1 MFHPIRAP
9 REGAGLRAR
18 VVLLAVFAATAFSM
32 EEIYAK
38 FVSQKISKTRWRP
51 VPAGSLQTAETFAT
65 GSWDNEEN
73 YVSLWS
79 IGDFGNLD
87 SDGGFKG
94 DHQLLCDIKHH
105 GDVMDLQFFDQER
118 IVAASSTGCVTV
130 FLHHPNNQTLSVNQ
144 QWTAAHYHTGPGSPS
159 YSSAPCTG
167 IVCDNPEIVTVGE
180 DGRINLFRVDHK
192 EPVRTIDNADS
203 STLHAVTFLRTP
215 EILTVNSIGQLK
227 IWDFR
232 QQGNEPSQIL
242 SLTGDRVPLHC
253 VDRHPNQQHVVAT
266 GGQDG
271 MLSIWDVRQGTM
283 PVSLLKAH
291 EAENVFMKR
300 SEKPEGYRQMRP
312 KTFPASNYTGSS
324 RQMLQEIRESLRNLS
339 KPSDAAKAEHNMNK
353 MSIEDPRQVRNTPK
367 FGTYHKALQE
377 IRNSLLPFANETSS
391 SSRSTSEINP
401 QMFQDLQAA
410 GFDEDMVVQALQKTN
425 NRSIEAAIEFISK
438 MSYQDPRREQM
449 AAAAARPINASMKPG
464 SVQQSINRK
473 QSWKGSKESLV
484 PQRHGPPLGES
495 VVYRSESPNS
505 QTDVGRPLSGSGI
518 TAFSQAHPSNGQ
530 RVNPPPPPQVRSVTP
545 PPPPRGQTPPPRGTT
560 PPPLSWEPNSQTKR
574 YSGNMEYVISRISPV
589 PPGAWQE
596 GYPPPPLNTSPMNPP
611 NQGQRGINSVPVGRQ
626 PIIMQSSNKFNFP
639 PGRPGIQNGGG
650 QTDFMIHQ
658 NVVPAG
664 TVNRQPPP
672 PYPLTPANGPS
683 PSALQTGG
691 SAAPSSYANGNIPQS
706 MMVPNRNSHNLELYN
721 INIPGLQTAW
731 PQSSSAPAQS
741 SPSSG
746 HEIPTWQPNIPVR
759 SNSFNNPLGN
769 RTSHSANSQ
778 PSATTVTAITP
789 APIQQPVKSMR
800 VLKPELQTA
809 LAPTHPSWIPQPIQ
823 TVQPSPFSEGTT
835 SNMTVKPPVAEAPNY
850 QGPPPP
856 YPKHLL
862 HQNPS
867 VPPYESVNKS
877 SKEDQ
882 PSLSNEDESEK
893 SFENV
898 DSGDKEKKQ
907 ITTSPITVRKNKKD
921 EERRESRIQSYSPQA
936 FKFFMEQHVENVL
949 KSHQQRLHRKKQ
961 LENEMMRVG
970 LSQDAQDQ
978 MRKMLCQKESNYIRL
993 KRAKMDKSMFVK
1005 IKTLGIGAFGEVC
1018 LARKVDT
1025 KALYATKTLRKKDVL
1040 LRNQVAHVKAE
1051 RDILAEADN
1060 EWVVRLYY
1068 SFQDKDNL
1076 YFVMDYIP
1084 GGDMMSLLIR
1094 MGIFPENLAR
1104 FYIAELTCAV
1114 ESVHKMGFIHR
1125 DIKPDNILI
1134 DRDGHIKLTDFGLCT
1149 GFRWTH
1155 DSKYYQSGDHPR
1167 QDSMDFSN
1175 EWGDPSNCRCGDRL
1189 KPLER
1194 RAARQHQRCLA
1205 HSLVGT
1211 PNYIAPEVLLRTGY
1225 TQLCDWWSVGVILFE
1240 MLVGQPPFLAQT
1252 PLETQ
1257 MKVINWQTSLHIP
1270 PQAKLSP
1277 EASDLII
1284 KLCRG
1289 PEDRLGKNGADE
1301 IKAHP
1306 FFKTIDFSSDLR
1318 QQSASYI
1325 PKITHP
1331 TDTSNF
1337 DPVDPDKLWSD
1348 DNEEENVN
1356 DTLNGW
1362 YKNGKHPEHAFYEFT
1377 FRRFFDDNGYPYNY
1391 PKPIEYDYIN
1401 SQSSEQPSDEDDQ
1414 QTGSEIKNRDLV
1426 YV

>member
-1 MFHPIRAP
+1 
-9 REGAGLRAR
+9 
-18 VVLLAVFAATAFSM
+18 
-32 EEIYAK
+32 
-38 FVSQKISKTRWRP
+38 
-51 VPAGSLQTAETFAT
+51 
-65 GSWDNEEN
+65 
-73 YVSLWS
+73 
-79 IGDFGNLD
+79 
-87 SDGGFKG
+87 
-94 DHQLLCDIKHH
+94 
-105 GDVMDLQFFDQER
+105 
-118 IVAASSTGCVTV
+118 
-130 FLHHPNNQTLSVNQ
+130 
-144 QWTAAHYHTGPGSPS
+144 
-159 YSSAPCTG
+159 
-167 IVCDNPEIVTVGE
+167 
-180 DGRINLFRVDHK
+180 
-192 EPVRTIDNADS
+192 
-203 STLHAVTFLRTP
+203 
-215 EILTVNSIGQLK
+215 
-227 IWDFR
+227 
-232 QQGNEPSQIL
+232 
-242 SLTGDRVPLHC
+242 
-253 VDRHPNQQHVVAT
+253 
-266 GGQDG
+266 
-271 MLSIWDVRQGTM
+271 
-283 PVSLLKAH
+283 
-291 EAENVFMKR
+291 MKR

-324 RQMLQEIRESLRNLS
+324 QQMLQEIRESLRNLP
-339 KPSDAAKAEHNMNK
+339 KPSDAAKADHSMGK
-353 MSIEDPRQVRNTPK
+353 MLPEDPRQGRNPPK
-367 FGTYHKALQE
+367 FVTYHKVLQE
-377 IRNSLLPFANETSS
+377 IRNSLLPFANEATSAVKG
-391 SSRSTSEINP
+391 TSEVNR
-401 QMFQDLQAA
+401 QMLQDLQAA
-410 GFDEDMVVQALQKTN
+410 GFDEDMVIQALRQTN

-449 AAAAARPINASMKPG
+449 VAAAARPVNAGMKPPG
-464 SVQQSINRK
+464 AVQQSVNRK

-484 PQRHGPPLGES
+484 PQRHGPSLAEG
-495 VVYRSESPNS
+495 VIYRSESPSS
-505 QTDVGRPLSGSGI
+505 QPDVGRPLSGSGI
-518 TAFSQAHPSNGQ
+518 AAFAQAHPANGQ
-530 RVNPPPPPQVRSVTP
+530 RVNPPPLPQIRSVTPP

-560 PPPLSWEPNSQTKR
+560 PPPPSWEPNSQTKR

-589 PPGAWQE
+589 PPGTWQD
-596 GYPPPPLNTSPMNPP
+596 GYPPPPMNPP
-611 NQGQRGINSVPVGRQ
+611 PMNSSTQGQRGMNAVPIGRQ
-626 PIIMQSSNKFNFP
+626 PIIMQSSANSKFSFP
-639 PGRPGIQNGGG
+639 SGRAGMQNGNC
-650 QTDFMIHQ
+650 QSEFIVHQ
-658 NVVPAG
+658 NVVSG
-664 TVNRQPPP
+664 NSVSRQPPP
-672 PYPLTPANGPS
+672 YPMNPTNRQS
-683 PSALQTGG
+683 PTALQMQAGG
-691 SAAPSSYANGNIPQS
+691 SAPPSAYTNGNIPQAI
-706 MMVPNRNSHNLELYN
+706 MVPNRNSHNLELYN
-721 INIPGLQTAW
+721 TNVAGIPASWSQPSPVQ
-731 PQSSSAPAQS
+731 PQSSPGNGHDLPA
-741 SPSSG
+741 
-746 HEIPTWQPNIPVR
+746 WQPSIPVR
-759 SNSFNNPLGN
+759 SNSFNNHHGS
-769 RTSHSANSQ
+769 RQSHSGSSQ

-809 LAPTHPSWIPQPIQ
+809 LAPTHPSWMPQPVQ
-823 TVQPSPFSEGTT
+823 TVQTIPFSDSPST
-835 SNMTVKPPVAEAPNY
+835 NMAVMSPVAEAPNY

-867 VPPYESVNKS
+867 VNLYEAGPKL
-877 SKEDQ
+877 SKEE
-882 PSLSNEDESEK
+882 PPPLSREDENEK
-893 SFENV
+893 SYECV
-898 DSGDKEKKQ
+898 DSTDKEKKQ
-907 ITTSPITVRKNKKD
+907 ITTSPVPVRKNKKD

-936 FKFFMEQHVENVL
+936 FKFFMEQHVENIL

-970 LSQDAQDQ
+970 LSPEARDQ

-993 KRAKMDKSMFVK
+993 RRAKMDKSMFVK
-1005 IKTLGIGAFGEVC
+1005 IKTLGVGAFGEVC

-1025 KALYATKTLRKKDVL
+1025 NALYATKTLRKKDVL

-1094 MGIFPENLAR
+1094 MGVFPENLAR
-1104 FYIAELTCAV
+1104 FYTAELTCAV

-1155 DSKYYQSGDHPR
+1155 DSKYYQSGDHAR
-1167 QDSMDFSN
+1167 QDSMDFSS
-1175 EWGDPSNCRCGDRL
+1175 EWGDPANCRCGDRL

-1257 MKVINWQTSLHIP
+1257 MKVINWQTALHIP
-1270 PQAKLSP
+1270 PQAKLTP

-1318 QQSASYI
+1318 RQPAFYI
-1325 PKITHP
+1325 PKIAHP

-1348 DNEEENVN
+1348 DDKEGNRN

-1377 FRRFFDDNGYPYNY
+1377 FRRFFDDNGYPYNN
-1391 PKPIEYDYIN
+1391 PKPIEYEYGS
-1401 SQSSEQPSDEDDQ
+1401 SQNSEQQSDDDDDDDEQ
-1414 QTGSEIKNRDLV
+1414 ASRVVQSRDLV

>member
-1 MFHPIRAP
+1 
-9 REGAGLRAR
+9 
-18 VVLLAVFAATAFSM
+18 
-32 EEIYAK
+32 
-38 FVSQKISKTRWRP
+38 
-51 VPAGSLQTAETFAT
+51 
-65 GSWDNEEN
+65 
-73 YVSLWS
+73 
-79 IGDFGNLD
+79 
-87 SDGGFKG
+87 
-94 DHQLLCDIKHH
+94 
-105 GDVMDLQFFDQER
+105 
-118 IVAASSTGCVTV
+118 
-130 FLHHPNNQTLSVNQ
+130 
-144 QWTAAHYHTGPGSPS
+144 
-159 YSSAPCTG
+159 
-167 IVCDNPEIVTVGE
+167 
-180 DGRINLFRVDHK
+180 
-192 EPVRTIDNADS
+192 
-203 STLHAVTFLRTP
+203 
-215 EILTVNSIGQLK
+215 
-227 IWDFR
+227 
-232 QQGNEPSQIL
+232 
-242 SLTGDRVPLHC
+242 
-253 VDRHPNQQHVVAT
+253 
-266 GGQDG
+266 
-271 MLSIWDVRQGTM
+271 
-283 PVSLLKAH
+283 
-291 EAENVFMKR
+291 MKR

-324 RQMLQEIRESLRNLS
+324 RQMLQEIRESLRNLP
-339 KPSDAAKAEHNMNK
+339 KPSDASKVEQSVSK
-353 MSIEDPRQVRNTPK
+353 ISTEDPRQGRNPPK
-367 FGTYHKALQE
+367 FVTYHKALQE
-377 IRNSLLPFANETSS
+377 IRNSLLPFANETTSS
-391 SSRSTSEINP
+391 ARGASEVNR
-401 QMFQDLQAA
+401 QMLQDLQAA
-410 GFDEDMVVQALQKTN
+410 GFDEDMVVQALRQTN
-425 NRSIEAAIEFISK
+425 SRSIEAAIEFISK

-449 AAAAARPINASMKPG
+449 AAAAARPVNAGTKPPPG
-464 SVQQSINRK
+464 GMQQSVNRR

-484 PQRHGPPLGES
+484 PQRHGPAMGDGLAFH
-495 VVYRSESPNS
+495 SESPIS
-505 QTDVGRPLSGSGI
+505 QADVGRPLSGSGI
-518 TAFSQAHPSNGQ
+518 AAFAQAHPGNGQ

-545 PPPPRGQTPPPRGTT
+545 PPPPPRGTT
-560 PPPLSWEPNSQTKR
+560 PPPPSWETNSQTKR
-574 YSGNMEYVISRISPV
+574 YSSSMEYMISRISPV
-589 PPGAWQE
+589 PPGAWQD
-596 GYPPPPLNTSPMNPP
+596 GYPPPSMNPSPMNPP
-611 NQGQRGINSVPVGRQ
+611 VQGQRGISSVPVGRQ
-626 PIIMQSSNKFNFP
+626 PIIMQSSVNSKFSFST
-639 PGRPGIQNGGG
+639 GRPGIQNGNC
-650 QTDFMIHQ
+650 QTDYIVHQ
-658 NVVPAG
+658 NIVPGNAA
-664 TVNRQPPP
+664 NRQPPP
-672 PYPLTPANGPS
+672 PYPMSPTNQQSPTP
-683 PSALQTGG
+683 LQMQAGG
-691 SAAPSSYANGNIPQS
+691 SAAPSTYPNGNIPQS
-706 MMVPNRNSHNLELYN
+706 MMVPNRNSHNMELYN
-721 INIPGLQTAW
+721 INVSGIPTSW
-731 PQSSSAPAQS
+731 PQSSSG
-741 SPSSG
+741 SG
-746 HEIPTWQPNIPVR
+746 HEIPAWQPNIPVR

-769 RTSHSANSQ
+769 RQSHTANTQ
-778 PSATTVTAITP
+778 PSATTVTAVTP

-809 LAPTHPSWIPQPIQ
+809 LAPTHPSWMPQPLQ
-823 TVQPSPFSEGTT
+823 AVQPISFSEGPCT
-835 SNMTVKPPVAEAPNY
+835 NMTVLSPTAEAPNY

-867 VPPYESVNKS
+867 ITPYESVSKP
-877 SKEDQ
+877 SKEEQ
-882 PSLSNEDESEK
+882 PSLSKEEDNEKNENSEGI
-893 SFENV
+893 
-898 DSGDKEKKQ
+898 DREKKQ
-907 ITTSPITVRKNKKD
+907 ITTSPVPLRKNKRD

-936 FKFFMEQHVENVL
+936 FKFFMEQHVENIL

-970 LSQDAQDQ
+970 LSQEAQDQ

-1025 KALYATKTLRKKDVL
+1025 NALYATKTLRKKDVL

-1094 MGIFPENLAR
+1094 MGVFPENMAR

-1175 EWGDPSNCRCGDRL
+1175 EWGDPANCRCGDRL

-1257 MKVINWQTSLHIP
+1257 MKVINWKTSLHIP
-1270 PQAKLSP
+1270 LQAKLTP

-1306 FFKTIDFSSDLR
+1306 FFKSIDFSSDLR
-1318 QQSASYI
+1318 QQPASFI

-1337 DPVDPDKLWSD
+1337 DPVDPDKLWSED
-1348 DNEEENVN
+1348 KEGNVN

-1377 FRRFFDDNGYPYNY
+1377 FRRFFDDNGYPYSY
-1391 PKPIEYDYIN
+1391 PKPIEYEYSSPCKLE
-1401 SQSSEQPSDEDDQ
+1401 SQSDEDDERISKPVQ
-1414 QTGSEIKNRDLV
+1414 NRDLV
-1426 YV
+1426 YI

>member
-1 MFHPIRAP
+1 
-9 REGAGLRAR
+9 
-18 VVLLAVFAATAFSM
+18 
-32 EEIYAK
+32 
-38 FVSQKISKTRWRP
+38 
-51 VPAGSLQTAETFAT
+51 
-65 GSWDNEEN
+65 
-73 YVSLWS
+73 
-79 IGDFGNLD
+79 
-87 SDGGFKG
+87 
-94 DHQLLCDIKHH
+94 
-105 GDVMDLQFFDQER
+105 
-118 IVAASSTGCVTV
+118 
-130 FLHHPNNQTLSVNQ
+130 
-144 QWTAAHYHTGPGSPS
+144 
-159 YSSAPCTG
+159 
-167 IVCDNPEIVTVGE
+167 
-180 DGRINLFRVDHK
+180 
-192 EPVRTIDNADS
+192 
-203 STLHAVTFLRTP
+203 
-215 EILTVNSIGQLK
+215 
-227 IWDFR
+227 
-232 QQGNEPSQIL
+232 
-242 SLTGDRVPLHC
+242 
-253 VDRHPNQQHVVAT
+253 
-266 GGQDG
+266 
-271 MLSIWDVRQGTM
+271 
-283 PVSLLKAH
+283 
-291 EAENVFMKR
+291 MKR

-324 RQMLQEIRESLRNLS
+324 RQMLQEIRESLRNLP
-339 KPSDAAKAEHNMNK
+339 KPSEAAKVEQNVGK
-353 MSIEDPRQVRNTPK
+353 ISTDDPRQGRNPPK
-367 FGTYHKALQE
+367 FVTYHKALQE

-391 SSRSTSEINP
+391 STRGTSEVNR
-401 QMFQDLQAA
+401 QMLQDLQAA
-410 GFDEDMVVQALQKTN
+410 GFDEDMVVQALRQTN
-425 NRSIEAAIEFISK
+425 SRSIEAAIEFISK
-438 MSYQDPRREQM
+438 MSYQDSRREQM
-449 AAAAARPINASMKPG
+449 AAAAARPVNAGTKPPG
-464 SVQQSINRK
+464 GMQQSVNRR

-484 PQRHGPPLGES
+484 PQRHGPALVDGLAFH
-495 VVYRSESPNS
+495 SENPIS
-505 QTDVGRPLSGSGI
+505 QPDGGRPLSGSGI
-518 TAFSQAHPSNGQ
+518 TGFAQAHPGNGQ
-530 RVNPPPPPQVRSVTP
+530 RANPPPPPQVRSVTP
-545 PPPPRGQTPPPRGTT
+545 PPPPPRGTTPPPRGTT
-560 PPPLSWEPNSQTKR
+560 PPPPSWETNSQTKR
-574 YSGNMEYVISRISPV
+574 YSGSMEYMISRISPV
-589 PPGAWQE
+589 PPGAWQD
-596 GYPPPPLNTSPMNPP
+596 GYPPQPINPSSMNPST
-611 NQGQRGINSVPVGRQ
+611 QGQRGISSVPVGRQ
-626 PIIMQSSNKFNFP
+626 PIIMQSSVNNKFSFSS
-639 PGRPGIQNGGG
+639 GRAGMQNGNC
-650 QTDFMIHQ
+650 QTDYIVHQ
-658 NVVPAG
+658 NIVPGNSA
-664 TVNRQPPP
+664 NRQPPP
-672 PYPLTPANGPS
+672 PYPMSPASQQSPTP
-683 PSALQTGG
+683 LQMQAGG
-691 SAAPSSYANGNIPQS
+691 SAAPSYPNGNIPQS
-706 MMVPNRNSHNLELYN
+706 MMVPNRNSHNMELYN
-721 INIPGLQTAW
+721 INVPGIPTSW
-731 PQSSSAPAQS
+731 PQS
-741 SPSSG
+741 SSG

-759 SNSFNNPLGN
+759 SNSFNNPLGS
-769 RTSHSANSQ
+769 RQSHATNSQ
-778 PSATTVTAITP
+778 TSATTVTAVTP

-809 LAPTHPSWIPQPIQ
+809 LAPTHPSWMSQPMQAVQPI
-823 TVQPSPFSEGTT
+823 SFSEGPCT
-835 SNMTVKPPVAEAPNY
+835 NMAVLSPAPEAPTY

-862 HQNPS
+862 HPNPPVTPYDS
-867 VPPYESVNKS
+867 VAKPG
-877 SKEDQ
+877 KEDQ
-882 PSLSNEDESEK
+882 PSFPKEEESEK
-893 SFENV
+893 NEHSEGM
-898 DSGDKEKKQ
+898 DREKKQ
-907 ITTSPITVRKNKKD
+907 ITTSPVPVRKNKRD

-936 FKFFMEQHVENVL
+936 FKFFMEQHVENIL

-970 LSQDAQDQ
+970 LSQEAQDQ

-1025 KALYATKTLRKKDVL
+1025 NALYATKTLRKKDVL

-1094 MGIFPENLAR
+1094 MGVFPENMAR
-1104 FYIAELTCAV
+1104 FYIAELICAV

-1175 EWGDPSNCRCGDRL
+1175 EWGDPASCRCGDRL

-1257 MKVINWQTSLHIP
+1257 MKVINWKTSLHIP
-1270 PQAKLSP
+1270 LQAKLTP

-1306 FFKTIDFSSDLR
+1306 FFKSIDFSSDLR
-1318 QQSASYI
+1318 QQPASYI

-1337 DPVDPDKLWSD
+1337 DPIDPDKLWSED
-1348 DNEEENVN
+1348 KEGNVN

-1377 FRRFFDDNGYPYNY
+1377 FRRFFDDNGYPYSY
-1391 PKPIEYDYIN
+1391 PKPIEYEYSN
-1401 SQSSEQPSDEDDQ
+1401 CHRLESESDEDEERTRREAQ
-1414 QTGSEIKNRDLV
+1414 NHDLV
-1426 YV
+1426 YI